1 MDKLTLNNQ
10 IVSMRQEARKAK
22 LHTISKLVRE
32 VRKLRSK
39 NGSEDQ
45 KKKNNRKA
53 DRFMEEVLIIKKLKD
68 DEISKFALCNSKMS
82 SEIIFDLA
90 TSLKDK
96 ALTRLSKQPSISTR
110 VSEFRMKFPAW
121 DVIVPQLLLKLG
133 DKKAKKKKENKSKTC
148 EDKEKDVVKSYKEDQ
163 AELVKSCT
171 IDDISEKNQAVTS
184 LNPITIHSQDRQQK
198 IPLTSEKK
206 PKNLS
211 EELSRESVRAEID
224 DAGIRNEM
232 KIGENSLAEV
242 KRFTEHLK
250 SENNIENNN
259 LDLVNP
265 TPVSPSATIVDPFF
279 VCEDGKTAYLTS
291 VKGNSGFNEGSDI
304 YKKENL
310 SKQPTWIKN
319 DEKRFFQAERRKNL
333 LVQKPKMPNFRTFQ
347 QRPPAYN
354 SENRTK
360 QSSYLKQKI
369 NIVHNEKNHSQT
381 TDNTSPIHPSWEAK
395 KKLKEQQCAVFA
407 FQGKKIKFDD

>member
-1 MDKLTLNNQ
+1 MFNNYQ
-10 IVSMRQEARKAK
+10 M
-22 LHTISKLVRE
+22 LISL
-32 VRKLRSK
+32 
-39 NGSEDQ
+39 Q
-45 KKKNNRKA
+45 
-53 DRFMEEVLIIKKLKD
+53 
-68 DEISKFALCNSKMS
+68 
-82 SEIIFDLA
+82 LA

-171 IDDISEKNQAVTS
+171 IDDISKKNQAVTS

-211 EELSRESVRAEID
+211 EELSRESVHAEID

-291 VKGNSGFNEGSDI
+291 VKENSGFNEGSDI

-369 NIVHNEKNHSQT
+369 NIVHNEKKHSQT
-381 TDNTSPIHPSWEAK
+381 TGN
-395 KKLKEQQCAVFA
+395 
-407 FQGKKIKFDD
+407 